1 MNSRPI
7 LSAALIMVLS
17 ATLWSCE
24 DSKGTSK
31 KVSSDPPIYNT
42 HESIIDPSDLKREFG
57 DENFN
62 TINVNLSYPDAK
74 APVDV
79 SYIDISG
86 LDFGEKLPVCNRAEN
101 ADAYYTEL
109 FSYNGQLL
117 YDYSGCVDKP
127 VKGYATGC
135 YIEEE
140 NCFIDVSYP
149 NMVGDV
155 YDWSLFSYDMDSGA
169 LEEVYSWSSDSTGI
183 RCDVR
188 FFTGRYVLFS
198 AMDSG
203 NHNAT
208 AVYKLDI
215 YDHELTEAYKF
226 EEKEKGDYAAL
237 YNNGTGD
244 VCLDVSN
251 NIASDST
258 VMYMFDTDSGEFVRW
273 EDRDVPENTVMTAIS
288 GKYGRMQSYLIRPEG
303 QRHLE
308 MDNKYYNVEL
318 TVSSGF
324 IVYADKER
332 FIIRSGNKL
341 HTYDIEKREHYI
353 SDVTDMGGECAY
365 CNGMIYIGNRNSNFT
380 MPVYCIMPDLGLVY
394 PVCDKGLYTNIC
406 GSGNSVYFTGREDVQ
421 WEMKSID
428 GSVDGVFTY
437 STVTK
442 LYKVT

>member
-1 MNSRPI
+1 MNSRSIIP
-7 LSAALIMVLS
+7 AALITVLS
-17 ATLWSCE
+17 ASLWSCE

-42 HESIIDPSDLKREFG
+42 HESIIDTSDLKREYG
-57 DENFN
+57 DEHFN
-62 TINVNLSYPDAK
+62 AINVSLSYPDAV
-74 APVDV
+74 APVEV
-79 SYIDISG
+79 SCIDISG

-101 ADAYYTEL
+101 ADAYYTDM
-109 FSYNGQLL
+109 FSYNGDLL
-117 YDYSGCVDKP
+117 YDYSEYVDKP

-135 YIEEE
+135 YIEDG

-149 NMVGDV
+149 NMVGEV
-155 YDWSLFSYDMDSGA
+155 HDWSLFRYDMESGA
-169 LEEVYSWSSDSTGI
+169 LEEVYSWSSDSTAV
-183 RCDVR
+183 RCDGR
-188 FFTGRYVLFS
+188 FFTDRYVLFS
-198 AMDSG
+198 AMDPAD
-203 NHNAT
+203 HNAT

-215 YDHELTEAYKF
+215 YDPQLTEVYRC
-226 EEKEKGDYAAL
+226 EEKEKGDYA
-237 YNNGTGD
+237 YIYRNGTGD
-244 VCLDVSN
+244 ICLDVSN
-251 NIASDST
+251 NIAADSV

-273 EDRDVPENTVMTAIS
+273 EDRDVPENTVMTATS
-288 GKYGRMQSYLIRPEG
+288 GKYGRMPSYLIRPNG
-303 QRHLE
+303 QRRLE

-318 TVSSGF
+318 TFSNGS

-353 SDVTDMGGECAY
+353 SDVTDMGSECAY
-365 CNGMIYIGNRNSNFT
+365 CNGMIFIGNRNANFT

-406 GSGNSVYFTGREDVQ
+406 SSDDSVYFLGREDVQ

-442 LYKVT
+442 LYTVT